1 MDGHVPVAKV
11 LLEAGAK
18 VSMPTESFESPLTLA
33 ACGGHVEL
41 VCSYMLSYLL
51 LFYLFKQVSLLLDH
65 GADVEEPNDEGYT
78 PLMEASREG
87 HKTVVELLLN
97 RGANVNAKIDDG
109 LETPLTLA
117 ASGGFRYKILHFQA
131 RQHRK

>member
-1 MDGHVPVAKV
+1 M
-11 LLEAGAK
+11 
-18 VSMPTESFESPLTLA
+18 
-33 ACGGHVEL
+33 
-41 VCSYMLSYLL
+41 
-51 LFYLFKQVSLLLDH
+51 LLDH

-117 ASGGFRYKILHFQA
+117 ASGGFRYKIFLGATTPVNKLGMLLNFLLLEEEI
-131 RQHRK
+131 

>member
-1 MDGHVPVAKV
+1 M
-11 LLEAGAK
+11 
-18 VSMPTESFESPLTLA
+18 
-33 ACGGHVEL
+33 
-41 VCSYMLSYLL
+41 
-51 LFYLFKQVSLLLDH
+51 LLDH

-117 ASGGFRYKILHFQA
+117 ASGGFRYKIFIFRRDNTVNKLGMLLNFLLLEEEI
-131 RQHRK
+131 